1 MIKLNYK
8 TILISLFIVSLL
20 ITFNFS
26 FFTKDSI
33 YISSSIN
40 DNKIKLNQ
48 QDIDIISPENKTYAK
63 PMSGYYPGIYGFENE
78 INGATSTD
86 IAFVDLDDSASIC
99 YGEIIA
105 SIGDHNKLLKVYDGN
120 LAGVYSLYNNLK
132 SIQES
137 GSIEYWIYTP
147 DAAYVN
153 ALQLHDST
161 ETRVF
166 IRISHDNF
174 QYRLPS
180 MAFYNICI
188 ALDNTWYHVRVDFEC
203 GNGGYMGLAA
213 DTFYIWINNT
223 QYGPYDF
230 TLNSVA
236 IERVRLAS
244 NYDQSG
250 ATAYYDAIGY
260 SWDSSYDIGDNLM
273 EGLRLIFTSDFDADW
288 LGYSLDKQSNI
299 TILGDTT
306 IPFPLNGTHS
316 IQLYGNDTIG
326 TLYESDIRYF
336 TIGPLPPSSKPDI
349 PGYSLLIIISV
360 ISIISIIL
368 IKKQKIKI

>member
-8 TILISLFIVSLL
+8 TILVSLFILSLL

-26 FFTKDSI
+26 FFSKDSI
-33 YISSSIN
+33 YISSSID

-48 QDIDIISPENKTYAK
+48 QDIDIISPENKTYAE

-86 IAFVDLDDSASIC
+86 IAFVDLDDSDSIC

-120 LAGVYSLYNNLK
+120 LTGRYSLYNNLK
-132 SIQES
+132 STQES
-137 GSIEYWIYTP
+137 GSIEYWIFTP

-153 ALQLHDST
+153 AFQLLDST
-161 ETRVF
+161 ETKVF
-166 IRISHDNF
+166 IRISHNHF
-174 QYRLPS
+174 QYRQPS
-180 MAFYNICI
+180 MYFYNICI
-188 ALDNTWYHVRVDFEC
+188 ALDNIWYHVRIDFEC

-230 TLNSVA
+230 NQNGIA
-236 IERVRLAS
+236 IERVRLIS

-260 SWDSSYDIGDNLM
+260 SWDPGYDLGDNLM
-273 EGLRLIFTSDFDADW
+273 EGLRLTFTTNFDVDW
-288 LGYSLDKQSNI
+288 LGYSLDKQTNI

-326 TLYESDIRYF
+326 TFYESDIRYF
-336 TIGPLPPSSKPDI
+336 TIGPLPPSSKEVI
-349 PGYSLLIIISV
+349 LGYDLLILIVIIST
-360 ISIISIIL
+360 ISIISI
-368 IKKQKIKI
+368 KKKKTN